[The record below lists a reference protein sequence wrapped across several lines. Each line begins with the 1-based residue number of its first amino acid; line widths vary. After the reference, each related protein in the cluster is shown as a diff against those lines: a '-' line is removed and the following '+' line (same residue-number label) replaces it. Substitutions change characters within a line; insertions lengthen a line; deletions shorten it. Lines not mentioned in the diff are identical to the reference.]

1 MSAARLAARSRH
13 VCGAARGALAALLS
27 VCTTRQPYLP
37 SGGIGAGAARCPDP
51 GGRLRDNRRARGD
64 TRGVIRRSLR
74 YVNELPE
81 AIQKRLAL
89 AYSAKELLAYGLRD
103 RLREGYS
110 IKDFR
115 ADLMAA
121 LVVGVVALPLSM
133 ALAIACDVPPQ
144 HGLYTAI
151 IAGFVCA
158 LLGGTRLQV
167 TGPTAAFVVILVPIV
182 HKFGLGGL
190 LVAGMMAGVML
201 VAMGLA
207 RLGKLMQFVPHPVTT
222 GFTMGIAI
230 VIGLLQLKDVLG
242 VQLPR
247 TEGTFSYLGALWDAR
262 GSINPYDVGIAV
274 ITVALL
280 LVLPRL
286 FKRVPPPLIALTA
299 VSLLVV
305 LCEHVWPGFHASTI
319 GNLDKFSFKIGNEIR
334 HGIPPLPP
342 IPVVPWSLGGMS
354 LDFQT
359 IRELMP
365 SAFAIAMLGAIESL
379 MAAVVADGMSGTRH
393 DPNAELIALGIGN
406 ILCPFFGGIAA
417 TGALARTAT
426 NIRAGARS
434 PFAAAMH
441 AIFILACTIM
451 LAPLV
456 SYLPMA
462 ALAGLLIIV
471 ARNMSEA
478 RHFTRLLRIAARSD
492 VIVMLTC
499 FTLTVV
505 FDMVIAVTVGVVL
518 SALLFMRR
526 MAETTTVELDS
537 PREHGLGFDLPAGV
551 RLYEVAGPMFFGAAK
566 SAMEVIATVGN
577 RNDHTFVLN
586 MQYVPTIDATGLV
599 ALESV
604 LDRLFR
610 SRIKVIFAG
619 LTPEVAELLERAGI
633 KREPGRLAYAP
644 DLETALSMAIVHG
657 ARLRRASDAP
667 TAAA

>member
-1 MSAARLAARSRH
+1 MAQRRDNCR
-13 VCGAARGALAALLS
+13 
-27 VCTTRQPYLP
+27 
-37 SGGIGAGAARCPDP
+37 SGG
-51 GGRLRDNRRARGD
+51 D
-64 TRGVIRRSLR
+64 TSAVIRRSLR

-81 AIQKRLAL
+81 ALQKQLAL
-89 AYSAKELLAYGLRD
+89 AYSAKDLLAYGLRA

-115 ADLMAA
+115 ADLLAA

-151 IAGFVCA
+151 IAGFVCS

-190 LVAGMMAGVML
+190 LVAGMMAGIML
-201 VAMGLA
+201 IAMGLA
-207 RLGKLMQFVPHPVTT
+207 RLGKLMEFVPHPVTT
-222 GFTMGIAI
+222 GFTMGIAV
-230 VIGLLQLKDVLG
+230 VIGVLQLKDVFG
-242 VQLPR
+242 VTLPR
-247 TEGTFSYLGALWDAR
+247 TEGTFEYLGALWDAR
-262 GSINPYDVGIAV
+262 AAINPYDLGVAV
-274 ITVALL
+274 VTIGLL
-280 LVLPRL
+280 LTLPRVL
-286 FKRVPPPLIALTA
+286 KRVPAPLIALTI

-305 LCEHVWPGFHASTI
+305 VCHRWWPGFHASTI
-319 GNLDKFSFKIGNEIR
+319 GNLDKFTFKIGNEVR

-342 IPVVPWSLGGMS
+342 IPLVPWHLGGIT
-354 LDFQT
+354 LDYHT
-359 IRELMP
+359 IRELVP

-379 MAAVVADGMSGTRH
+379 MAAVVADGMSGSRH

-441 AIFILACTIM
+441 AIFILACTIV
-451 LAPLV
+451 LAGLV
-456 SYLPMA
+456 AYLPMA

-478 RHFTRLLRIAARSD
+478 RHFARLLRIAARSD
-492 VIVMLTC
+492 VVVMLTC
-499 FTLTVV
+499 FMLTVV
-505 FDMVIAVTVGVVL
+505 FDMVIAVSVGVVL
-518 SALLFMRR
+518 AALLFMRR
-526 MAETTTVELDS
+526 MATTIKVELES
-537 PREHGLGFDLPAGV
+537 PHEHGLGIELPDGV
-551 RLYEVAGPMFFGAAK
+551 RLYEIAGPMFFGAAK
-566 SAMEVIATVGN
+566 SAMEVIASVGGG
-577 RNDHTFVLN
+577 RDHTFVLN
-586 MQYVPTIDATGLV
+586 MRRVPTIDATGLV

-610 SRIKVIFAG
+610 SHIKVIFAG
-619 LTPEVAELLERAGI
+619 LTPEVADLLDRAGI
-633 KREPGRLAYAP
+633 KRDPGRLAYAP
-644 DLETALSMAIVHG
+644 DVETAISMAIVHG
-657 ARLRRASDAP
+657 ARTRRTVEPP

>member
-1 MSAARLAARSRH
+1 
-13 VCGAARGALAALLS
+13 
-27 VCTTRQPYLP
+27 
-37 SGGIGAGAARCPDP
+37 
-51 GGRLRDNRRARGD
+51 
-64 TRGVIRRSLR
+64 VIRRSLR

-81 AIQKRLAL
+81 AIQRQFAL
-89 AYSAKELLAYGLRD
+89 AFRAKDLLAYGLRS

-115 ADLMAA
+115 ADLLAA

-133 ALAIACDVPPQ
+133 ALAIACDVKPQ

-158 LLGGTRLQV
+158 ILGGTRFQV

-182 HKFGLGGL
+182 HRFGLGGL
-190 LVAGMMAGVML
+190 LLAGGMAGVIL
-201 VAMGLA
+201 IAMGLA

-230 VIGLLQLKDVLG
+230 VIGMLQLKDVFG
-242 VQLPR
+242 VTLPR
-247 TEGTFSYLGALWDAR
+247 TEGTFEYLGALWTTR
-262 GSINPYDVGIAV
+262 GQINPYDTAIAV
-274 ITVALL
+274 VTIGLLLGLPRVLKRVPAPLVALTIVALL
-280 LVLPRL
+280 
-286 FKRVPPPLIALTA
+286 
-299 VSLLVV
+299 VV
-305 LCEHVWPGFHASTI
+305 VCQHVWPGFHASTI
-319 GNLDKFSFKIGNEIR
+319 GNLEKFTVKIGGETI

-342 IPVVPWSLGGMS
+342 IPMIPWHLPGVT
-354 LDFQT
+354 LDYHT
-359 IRELMP
+359 IRELLP

-379 MAAVVADGMSGTRH
+379 MAAVIADGMGGSHH
-393 DPNAELIALGIGN
+393 DPNAELIALGVGN

-441 AIFILACTIM
+441 AIFILACTIV

-456 SYLPMA
+456 AYLPMA
-462 ALAGLLIIV
+462 GLAGLLIIV

-478 RHFTRLLRIAARSD
+478 RHFTRLLRIAPRSD
-492 VIVMLTC
+492 VVVAVTC

-518 SALLFMRR
+518 AALLFMRR
-526 MAETTTVELDS
+526 MAMTTTVALETAQ
-537 PREHGLGFDLPAGV
+537 HAGLGAELPPGI

-566 SAMEVIATVGN
+566 SAMEAIATVGSGS
-577 RNDHTFVLN
+577 DHTFVLN
-586 MQYVPTIDATGLV
+586 MEHVPTIDVTGLV

-604 LDRLFR
+604 LDRLYR

-619 LTPEVAELLERAGI
+619 LTPEVADLLDRAGI
-633 KREPGRLAYAP
+633 KRQPGRLAYAP
-644 DLETALSMAIVHG
+644 DVETAVSMAIVHG
-657 ARLRRASDAP
+657 ARLSRVADP
-667 TAAA
+667 PPAAA

>member
-1 MSAARLAARSRH
+1 MAVTSLRSE
-13 VCGAARGALAALLS
+13 
-27 VCTTRQPYLP
+27 
-37 SGGIGAGAARCPDP
+37 
-51 GGRLRDNRRARGD
+51 GD
-64 TRGVIRRSLR
+64 THRVIRRSLR

-81 AIQKRLAL
+81 ALQKQLAL
-89 AYSAKELLAYGLRD
+89 AYSAKDLLAYGLRT

-110 IKDFR
+110 AKDFR
-115 ADLMAA
+115 ADLVAA

-133 ALAIACDVPPQ
+133 ALAIACEVPPQ

-151 IAGFVCA
+151 VAGFVCA

-222 GFTMGIAI
+222 GFTMGIAV
-230 VIGLLQLKDVLG
+230 VIGALQLKDVFG
-242 VQLPR
+242 VTLPR
-247 TEGTFSYLGALWDAR
+247 TEGMFEYLGSLWQAR
-262 GSINPYDVGIAV
+262 GQINPYDVGVAV
-274 ITVALL
+274 VTLALL
-280 LVLPRL
+280 LALPKL
-286 FKRVPPPLIALTA
+286 LKRVPAPLVALA
-299 VSLLVV
+299 AISVIVV
-305 LCEHVWPGFHASTI
+305 VCQHVWPGFHASTI
-319 GNLDKFSFKIGNEIR
+319 GNLDKFTFKIGNEIR

-342 IPVVPWSLGGMS
+342 IPIVPWRLSGLS
-354 LDFQT
+354 LDYHT
-359 IRELMP
+359 IRELLP

-379 MAAVVADGMSGTRH
+379 MAAVVADGMSGSRH

-441 AIFILACTIM
+441 AIFVLACTIV

-456 SYLPMA
+456 AYLPMA
-462 ALAGLLIIV
+462 ALAALLLIV

-492 VIVMLTC
+492 VVVMVTC

-505 FDMVIAVTVGVVL
+505 FDMVIAVSVGVVL
-518 SALLFMRR
+518 AALLFMRR
-526 MAETTTVELDS
+526 MAISTTVQLESPQEL
-537 PREHGLGFDLPAGV
+537 GLSVELPPGV
-551 RLYEVAGPMFFGAAK
+551 RLYEIAGPMFFGAAK
-566 SAMEVIATVGN
+566 SAMEVIARVGN
-577 RNDHTFVLN
+577 GGDHTFVLN
-586 MQYVPTIDATGLV
+586 MQRVPTIDVTGLV
-599 ALESV
+599 ALESM

-619 LTPEVAELLERAGI
+619 LTPEVADLLDRAGI
-633 KREPGRLAYAP
+633 KRAPGRLAYAP
-644 DLETALSMAIVHG
+644 DVETAMSMAIVHA
-657 ARLRRASDAP
+657 ARLRDTPASP
-667 TAAA
+667 IAAA